1 MAVGDP
7 HERPDVETV
16 FVPNSFDLNRDAR
29 DWEACTLVPWV
40 MHLPRDAGARD
51 IAKLLA
57 DKLNL
62 DCKDLSVT
70 LHQPEPYLIRFESPE
85 HAAAAMASNNG
96 RFRGRGIDICL
107 RRWHSLT
114 HALGFRFFY
123 KVKLCLD
130 GIPDHAWTPG
140 IVERV
145 IGHRCALQTII
156 TDLVQPEDSR
166 HIELWAWSANPSE
179 IPKRFWLAFTN
190 RPSENSSAVYIGT
203 EPPLE
208 PWHQGARYEVFIHMP
223 LLEDYSAA
231 ARDLQRTIDNPS
243 SITPIRR
250 RFDWRYGLVD
260 GAPPTARSRFPA
272 RLPRPPR
279 DPNAGAGLC
288 GEHPSRRADHDYRP
302 EHPEREPP
310 AAHAAEG
317 RRHQRRG
324 AGTDGSGH
332 EGHDAPDDHGACHE
346 RRNARGRDME

>member
-29 DWEACTLVPWV
+29 DWEACTLVPWA

-51 IAKLLA
+51 IAELLA

-62 DCKDLSVT
+62 DSKDLSVT
-70 LHQPEPYLIRFESPE
+70 LHQPEPYLIRFESPKL
-85 HAAAAMASNNG
+85 AAAAMASNNG

-107 RRWHSLT
+107 RRWRSLT
-114 HALGFRFFY
+114 HTLGFRFFY

-179 IPKRFWLAFTN
+179 IPKRVWLAFTN
-190 RPSENSSAVYIGT
+190 RPSEHSSAVYIGT
-203 EPPLE
+203 EPPPE
-208 PWHQGARYEVFIHMP
+208 PWHQGDDTR
-223 LLEDYSAA
+223 
-231 ARDLQRTIDNPS
+231 S
-243 SITPIRR
+243 SSTCRCSRITRR
-250 RFDWRYGLVD
+250 RHATSKRHRQPFEHHANPPTLRLEIRLGGWSATDGALALP
-260 GAPPTARSRFPA
+260 GAPPSSSEGPRHWSGATWGAPLPTGRP
-272 RLPRPPR
+272 RLPPR
-279 DPNAGAGLC
+279 AVRTAPGA
-288 GEHPSRRADHDYRP
+288 
-302 EHPEREPP
+302 
-310 AAHAAEG
+310 
-317 RRHQRRG
+317 
-324 AGTDGSGH
+324 
-332 EGHDAPDDHGACHE
+332 
-346 RRNARGRDME
+346 